1 MRITDI
7 MAEDGPTFSF
17 EFFPPKTEAD
27 AEALFERAAEL
38 AALEPSFVSVTYGA
52 GGSTRDRTRAL
63 VVRLNRELNLEAVPH
78 LTCVGSSREELRSV
92 ISEFRDQGIDNILAL
107 RGDPPKGQSEFTPH
121 PDGLTFAN
129 ELVALIAE
137 DDHFGIG
144 VAGYP
149 EGHMETASKLVDM
162 DNLKRKVD
170 AGAHCI
176 ITQLFFDNR
185 DFYDFVERCRLVGI
199 TVPIIAGI
207 MPVLSGKGIRRM
219 AGMCGARL
227 PAPLLKQV
235 FRAGDDDV
243 AVEQIG
249 LHWATEQ
256 CRDLLDHG
264 VQGIHFYT
272 LNKSGATMEIYHRL
286 GAGNSR
292 ELRRLSGE

>member
-1 MRITDI
+1 MKLSSILQTQK
-7 MAEDGPTFSF
+7 PTFSC

-27 AEALFERAAEL
+27 AEALFERAREL

-52 GGSTRDRTRAL
+52 GGSTRDRTRTL
-63 VVRLNRELNLEAVPH
+63 VVRLKQELGLESVPH
-78 LTCVGSSREELRSV
+78 LTCVGSSRAELAEV
-92 ISEFRDQGIDNILAL
+92 VAEFHEQGIDNILAL
-107 RGDPPKGQSEFTPH
+107 RGDPPKGQAAFTPH
-121 PDGLTFAN
+121 PDGLHYAN
-129 ELVALIAE
+129 ELVELIAGTG
-137 DDHFGIG
+137 HFDIG

-149 EGHMETASKLVDM
+149 EGHMETSSKLVDM

-170 AGAHCI
+170 AGASCV
-176 ITQLFFDNR
+176 ITQVFFDNR

-207 MPVLSGKGIRRM
+207 MPIVSGGGIRRM

-235 FRAGDDDV
+235 FRAGNDDV
-243 AVEQIG
+243 AVAQIG

-272 LNKSGATMEIYHRL
+272 LNKSLATLEIYHRL
-286 GAGNSR
+286 GAGNSAD
-292 ELRRLSGE
+292 LRQLSGE